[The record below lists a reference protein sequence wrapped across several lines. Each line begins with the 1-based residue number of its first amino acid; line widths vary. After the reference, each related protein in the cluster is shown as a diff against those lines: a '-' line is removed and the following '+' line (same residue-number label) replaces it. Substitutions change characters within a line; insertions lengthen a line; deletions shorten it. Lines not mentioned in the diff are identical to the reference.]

1 MILRA
6 RQTSNSHT
14 TSYTYTIFTSTQ
26 QPTKRCLEQRQLNIG
41 QMQLSYKQA
50 PTSNIQHPYLKQ
62 VHTMLYAI
70 GNQILNAPPPP
81 PTHAMVSH
89 GSQPSHY
96 YTQTKS
102 FQNTIY
108 YSSHNTSI
116 VVTLRNENPRISLIT
131 KNNNPLT
138 IDRCNFPLAPPH
150 LTLKT
155 QQCNPS
161 KYILH
166 PLPLQRHMAPL
177 PI

>member
-1 MILRA
+1 MWHEANTCHHATWWPKVGGGSSMILRA

-81 PTHAMVSH
+81 PHPRNGISWI
-89 GSQPSHY
+89 P
-96 YTQTKS
+96 
-102 FQNTIY
+102 TI
-108 YSSHNTSI
+108 
-116 VVTLRNENPRISLIT
+116 TL
-131 KNNNPLT
+131 
-138 IDRCNFPLAPPH
+138 
-150 LTLKT
+150 
-155 QQCNPS
+155 
-161 KYILH
+161 LH
-166 PLPLQRHMAPL
+166 PNKIILEHNLLLLTQYFNCCNTAQ
-177 PI
+177 